1 MEKAVSGH
9 LVSESMVLSRDV
21 MWLLS
26 SVQKQ
31 WEEQDEEQDEEHDEQ
46 QDERAGTQK

>member
-9 LVSESMVLSRDV
+9 LVSDSMVLSRDV

-31 WEEQDEEQDEEHDEQ
+31 WEEQDEEQDEQ
-46 QDERAGTQK
+46 QDEQAGTQK

>member
-31 WEEQDEEQDEEHDEQ
+31 WEEQNEEQDEQ